1 MERDEVVSAIEAA
14 DARIGA
20 LRVRLE
26 QHADA
31 PLLEG
36 EWRVRDALSHL
47 AARANPV
54 PNVLRRLA
62 AHEAGPTLP
71 RPDIHEVNAGQ
82 VEERAD
88 RPIAQIIDE
97 ALASHRAAL
106 AALPAADVLA
116 KMLPAFQGGEITV
129 GETIARS
136 GPGHEANH
144 LSDIERA
151 LDALQA

>member
-1 MERDEVVSAIEAA
+1 MERDEVRSAIEAIA
-14 DARIGA
+14 ARVTA
-20 LRVRLE
+20 LRARLE
-26 QHADA
+26 QHADT

-62 AHEAGPTLP
+62 AHEAGTVLP

-97 ALASHRAAL
+97 AQASHRAAID
-106 AALPAADVLA
+106 ALPTADVLA
-116 KMLPAFQGGEITV
+116 KLLPGFQGGEITV
-129 GETIARS
+129 GEMIARS
-136 GPGHEANH
+136 GPGHESNH
-144 LSDIERA
+144 LGDIERA
-151 LDALQA
+151 LDAVRV